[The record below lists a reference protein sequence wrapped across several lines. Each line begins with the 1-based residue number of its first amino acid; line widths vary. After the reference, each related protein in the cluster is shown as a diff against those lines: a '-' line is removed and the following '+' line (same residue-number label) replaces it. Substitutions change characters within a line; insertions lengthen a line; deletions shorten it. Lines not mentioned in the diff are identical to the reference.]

1 MRARP
6 SRLLGPDKLNGQY
19 NLVGL
24 GKQIV
29 AVGIGPS
36 ERVGLGLLSDEF
48 VAMRMVREDE
58 LLLNVVDAPDWSFM
72 DGSFKS
78 NMFCTVSKSIH
89 HRLDFRAIFIN
100 GHLSD
105 LDGTEF
111 VIKID
116 SLSIL
121 VIMKLFFEMIP
132 PSFCITR
139 PTFSS
144 SPLSSA
150 GNTNST
156 KQEVIRNSVIFHD
169 SIWGDQFLEYVEKVN
184 VATEKQLIEELK
196 EEVRKELMI
205 RASNEASQDIKLI
218 QLIDVV
224 QRLGLAYHF
233 EKEIEESLQH
243 IYVTYGDKWIN
254 YNNIESLSLW
264 FRLLRQHGFN
274 VSSAPSEGLT
284 SSVLL
289 SYIFENH
296 GDEKGNFQ
304 ESICDDPQ
312 GMLALYEAAYM
323 RVEGEEVL
331 DKALEFTKIH
341 LGIISKDPSCD
352 SSLRTEIEQALKQ
365 PLRKRLP
372 RLEAVRYIPIYQQK
386 ASHNEVL
393 LKLAKLDFNVL
404 QEMHKDELSQ
414 ICKWWKDLD
423 TRNKLPFVRDRLI
436 ESYFWVL
443 GVYFEP
449 QHSRTRIFLVKTCMW
464 LIVLDDTYDNYGT
477 YEELEIFTQAVERW
491 SISCLDELP
500 EYMKLIY
507 EEQLSLHQEMEK
519 LLEKE
524 EKTYQIH
531 YIKEMAK
538 EYTRSLLLEAKWLK
552 EGYMPTLEEYMSNSL
567 VTGGYALMTA
577 RTYVARDDDVVTE
590 DAFKWLATHPPLV
603 KATCTILRLM
613 DDIATHKEE
622 QERVHIA
629 SSIECYRKE
638 TGASEEEACKFFLKQ
653 VEDAWKV
660 MNRESLRPTNVPF
673 PLVIPAINLARV
685 IDTLYKDNDGYNH
698 ADKEV
703 VSYITSLFVHPM
715 IV

>member
-1 MRARP
+1 M
-6 SRLLGPDKLNGQY
+6 S
-19 NLVGL
+19 
-24 GKQIV
+24 
-29 AVGIGPS
+29 
-36 ERVGLGLLSDEF
+36 
-48 VAMRMVREDE
+48 
-58 LLLNVVDAPDWSFM
+58 
-72 DGSFKS
+72 
-78 NMFCTVSKSIH
+78 T
-89 HRLDFRAIFIN
+89 
-100 GHLSD
+100 
-105 LDGTEF
+105 
-111 VIKID
+111 
-116 SLSIL
+116 LSI
-121 VIMKLFFEMIP
+121 
-132 PSFCITR
+132 SS
-139 PTFSS
+139 PTFSSS

-156 KQEVIRNSVIFHD
+156 KEEVIRNSVIFHD
-169 SIWGDQFLEYVEKVN
+169 SIWGDQFLEYVE
-184 VATEKQLIEELK
+184 
-196 EEVRKELMI
+196 
-205 RASNEASQDIKLI
+205 I
-218 QLIDVV
+218 QL
-224 QRLGLAYHF
+224 
-233 EKEIEESLQH
+233 
-243 IYVTYGDKWIN
+243 
-254 YNNIESLSLW
+254 
-264 FRLLRQHGFN
+264 RLLSDIVNEINNLLIAF
-274 VSSAPSEGLT
+274 A
-284 SSVLL
+284 LL
-289 SYIFENH
+289 SMRFAFAAADEDLSPLAHQWGRSTLFARVTDIFENH
-296 GDEKGNFQ
+296 RDEKGNFQ
-304 ESICDDPQ
+304 ESICNDPQ

-352 SSLRTEIEQALKQ
+352 SYLRTEIEQALKQ
-365 PLRKRLP
+365 PLRRRLP

-386 ASHNEVL
+386 SSHNEVL
-393 LKLAKLDFNVL
+393 LNLSKLHFNVL

-436 ESYFWVL
+436 EGYFWIL

-477 YEELEIFTQAVERW
+477 YEELEMFTQAVERW

-507 EEQLSLHQEMEK
+507 QEQLSLHQEMEK

-524 EKTYQIH
+524 GKTYQIH

-577 RTYVARDDDVVTE
+577 RSYVGREDDVVTE
-590 DAFKWLATHPPLV
+590 DAFKWVATHPPLV
-603 KATCTILRLM
+603 KATCIILRLM

-638 TGASEEEACKFFLKQ
+638 TGASEEEACEFFLKQ

-673 PLVIPAINLARV
+673 PLVIPVRM
-685 IDTLYKDNDGYNH
+685 
-698 ADKEV
+698 ER
-703 VSYITSLFVHPM
+703 SLGSE
-715 IV
+715 